1 MKILNQLTEEQQ
13 RAVTSS
19 DKVVMLLAPAGS
31 GKTRV
36 LIRRIIKILE
46 DSPNESFRV
55 LAVAYTRKATDEIR
69 ERIKKEIGDQIWR
82 VDSHTIH
89 SFALNWLRSYGSTVG
104 VAHDAVVYAE
114 DIDRFAILQ
123 RYLDTLGE
131 PILDTENMKEI
142 FERFDE
148 IRTDNLSPESLSNS
162 PANDLG
168 TNASLREM
176 FDAYLVSLQ
185 EERGIDFPGILYKF
199 NQLLESEPSV
209 VDRLQRVYRHV
220 LVDEGQDLTKLQSD
234 ILKTIVNDKI
244 HLFVVGDERQA
255 IYSWAGGNIE
265 NAYDLVGEE
274 AERLKLSYNFRCAS
288 RILGLAQQLAKHF
301 TDHKNDALSPEGTPP
316 GEYSYQKTIDEENEA
331 TIVTEWTDKL
341 LTKGLNKKILAPG
354 ESTQIKPGEI
364 GIIGRTK
371 YILDVIHS
379 NLKRME
385 IPLSFLTDTHG
396 VLLTSEAR
404 LLLELIDLHN
414 NPKNLPA
421 ARKASQELYNLCNLE
436 QIATNNVEEI
446 WQIANK
452 KFPDLASISKSNSL
466 EQMVSGLENLSI
478 ENDNL
483 NDDINIIW
491 DWIDKYKAYTRVADR
506 SPKGLMFYIFN
517 AQRTRPTD
525 LGVRILTAHQTKG
538 LEFRAVAFVGLNQR
552 YFPHYQ
558 NLQLPEI
565 DEERRAFY
573 VSITRASRLLLL
585 TWPHK
590 RTYRSGETREQEPS
604 QFLYEAGIL

>member
-1 MKILNQLTEEQQ
+1 MEILNNLTEEQQ
-13 RAVTSS
+13 SAVTSS
-19 DKVVMLLAPAGS
+19 HRAVLLLAPAGS

-36 LIRRIIKILE
+36 LIHRIIKILA
-46 DSPNESFRV
+46 DSPNESFRI
-55 LAVAYTRKATDEIR
+55 LSVAYTRKATDE
-69 ERIKKEIGDQIWR
+69 RIKRVIGDQIWR

-89 SFALNWLRSYGSTVG
+89 NFALTWLRSQGNNVG
-104 VAHDAVVYAE
+104 VAHDTVVYAE
-114 DIDRFAILQ
+114 DIDRFATLQ

-131 PILDTENMKEI
+131 PILDIENMKKI
-142 FERFDE
+142 FKEFDK

-162 PANDLG
+162 PANNLG

-176 FDAYLVSLQ
+176 FDAYTVSLQ
-185 EERGIDFPGILYKF
+185 EEGGIDFPGILYQF
-199 NQLLESEPSV
+199 NQLLEIEPSV
-209 VDRLQRVYRHV
+209 VDLLQRVYKHV

-234 ILKTIVNDKI
+234 ILKTIVRDKL

-301 TDHKNDALSPEGTPP
+301 TDHKNDAISPEKTPR
-316 GEYSYQKTIDEENEA
+316 GEYSYQETIDEENEA
-331 TIVTEWTDKL
+331 TIVTEWIYEL

-354 ESTQIKPGEI
+354 ELTQIKPEEI

-371 YILDVIHS
+371 YLLDVIHS
-379 NLKRME
+379 NLKRMK
-385 IPLSFLTDTHG
+385 IPLSLLTDTHG
-396 VLLTSEAR
+396 ILLTSEAR
-404 LLLELIDLHN
+404 LLLELIDLHIN
-414 NPKNLPA
+414 SKNLPA
-421 ARKASQELYNLCNLE
+421 ARKASQELYNLCN
-436 QIATNNVEEI
+436 IATSDVEEI
-446 WQIANK
+446 WQITNK
-452 KFPDLASISKSNSL
+452 KFPDLASVSKSNSL

-478 ENDNL
+478 EDDNW
-483 NDDINIIW
+483 NDDISIIW
-491 DWIDKYKAYTRVADR
+491 DWIDKYKAYMRVADR
-506 SPKGLMFYIFN
+506 SLKGLTCYIFN

-525 LGVRILTAHQTKG
+525 PGVRILTAHQTKG
-538 LEFRAVAFVGLNQR
+538 LEFRAVAIVGLNQR

-558 NLQLPEI
+558 NMQSPEI

-573 VSITRASRLLLL
+573 VSITRASRSLLL
-585 TWPHK
+585 TWPNI
-590 RTYRSGETREQEPS
+590 RTYRSGKTGEQEPS